1 MPYTTS
7 RRMFLLST
15 PLGEDALLIQQFE
28 GSEGISRLFEFR
40 LLMLSEDDSV
50 AAGDLVGKR
59 VTLRIETAEGERY
72 WLGMVSAFERVGR
85 VPDPAGSEAEMTSY
99 RCEVVPWL
107 WFLTLHKATRVFQE
121 QTVPEIKI
129 GSATGWGRGGQY
141 VSISLVEVSLNKKQK
156 N

>member
-50 AAGDLVGKR
+50 AAGDLVGQR
-59 VTLRIETAEGERY
+59 VTLRIETAEGERS
-72 WLGMVSAFERVGR
+72 WLGMVSACARVGR
-85 VPDPAGSEAEMTSY
+85 VPDSAGRVAEMHSS
-99 RCEVVPWL
+99 RFEVVPGRV
-107 WFLTLHKATRVFQE
+107 FLTT
-121 QTVPEIKI
+121 
-129 GSATGWGRGGQY
+129 
-141 VSISLVEVSLNKKQK
+141 
-156 N
+156 

>member
-59 VTLRIETAEGERY
+59 VTLRIETAERERY

-85 VPDPAGSEAEMTSY
+85 VPDPAGSEAAITTH

-107 WFLTLHKATRVFQE
+107 WFLTLPKDTRVFTQ
-121 QTVPEIKI
+121 QSVPERVE
-129 GSATGWGRGGQY
+129 ARRGDY
-141 VSISLVEVSLNKKQK
+141 ECK
-156 N
+156 

>member
-40 LLMLSEDDSV
+40 LLMLSEDDSF

-59 VTLRIETAEGERY
+59 VTLRIETAEGERS
-72 WLGMVSAFERVGR
+72 WLGMVSASEHVGR
-85 VPDPAGSEAEMTSY
+85 VTDTPGSEADITIY
-99 RCEVVPWL
+99 L
-107 WFLTLHKATRVFQE
+107 
-121 QTVPEIKI
+121 
-129 GSATGWGRGGQY
+129 
-141 VSISLVEVSLNKKQK
+141 
-156 N
+156 